1 MKNFLK
7 VLLVFVMIFVITG
20 CGKKEEVKERKPIEV
35 LSDTIKNEKSV
46 NEIKIDMSFNVKA
59 SAEGVSVDS
68 NINAIVSA
76 LKDENNTKVVFE
88 LSDNP
93 LVGAF
98 KGYANLTDTKI
109 VTYIPSKVYNMIN
122 YIDND
127 NNIYIKSEDDIDT
140 NDESYKEVMDYLKG
154 LDLNTILTDKDFY
167 LINKTNN
174 KGMYRL
180 VISKELLDRMA
191 KSIDP
196 KMKSDFDDF
205 KGSINLN
212 ITIDEKNN
220 RITEVSCDL
229 IDFIKANVD
238 SLNLGKDVNIDE
250 IIQKLSFNFKFQY
263 AAVDATIPEDVINN
277 SMSEKEYI
285 ARYGNVES

>member
-1 MKNFLK
+1 MKKFLK

-122 YIDND
+122 YIDKQYN
-127 NNIYIKSEDDIDT
+127 
-140 NDESYKEVMDYLKG
+140 SYKKQLKEEKNIDSIKELEEYLKG
-154 LDLNTILTDKDFY
+154 
-167 LINKTNN
+167 
-174 KGMYRL
+174 
-180 VISKELLDRMA
+180 
-191 KSIDP
+191 
-196 KMKSDFDDF
+196 
-205 KGSINLN
+205 
-212 ITIDEKNN
+212 
-220 RITEVSCDL
+220 
-229 IDFIKANVD
+229 
-238 SLNLGKDVNIDE
+238 
-250 IIQKLSFNFKFQY
+250 
-263 AAVDATIPEDVINN
+263 
-277 SMSEKEYI
+277 
-285 ARYGNVES
+285 

>member
-1 MKNFLK
+1 MKKFLK

-154 LDLNTILTDKDFY
+154 LDLNTILTDKAFY
-167 LINKTNN
+167 LINKTND

>member
-1 MKNFLK
+1 MKKFLK

-167 LINKTNN
+167 LINKTKD

-263 AAVDATIPEDVINN
+263 ANVDATIPEDVINN

>member
-1 MKNFLK
+1 MKKFLK
-7 VLLVFVMIFVITG
+7 MLLVFVMIFVITG

-127 NNIYIKSEDDIDT
+127 NNIYIKSED
-140 NDESYKEVMDYLKG
+140 YLKG

-167 LINKTNN
+167 LINKTND

-263 AAVDATIPEDVINN
+263 ANVDVTIPEDVINN

>member
-7 VLLVFVMIFVITG
+7 VLLVFVMIFIITG
-20 CGKKEEVKERKPIEV
+20 CCKKEKVKERKPIEV

-68 NINAIVSA
+68 NINTIVSA

-167 LINKTNN
+167 LINKTND

-196 KMKSDFDDF
+196 EMKSDFDDF

-220 RITEVSCDL
+220 RITEISCDL

-263 AAVDATIPEDVINN
+263 AAVDVTIPEDVINN
-277 SMSEKEYI
+277 SMSEEDYI